1 MVSPSLN
8 QALASVL
15 SARLRSGGSQYVQA
29 NHPGSASSIVYAA
42 GDGWS
47 SMGRPI
53 QLPHHA
59 IPVPITQAH
68 IPFRSDR
75 SDRPPVDTAIPRFEG
90 DVQDHACDNTV
101 YSDVALPTR
110 NSSILLPHAL
120 GYPSRYPQDNGSA
133 QRFGKPLFV
142 HDATAGF
149 TTGLVSRG
157 VPPGYTD
164 LPDHHQD
171 VSSWSASP
179 NPVMPSI
186 QGPYPSGY
194 PGSENFPMPL
204 GRTTDSDQ
212 FTGQTYPLPS
222 KPTEASGSRLCT
234 VQLTHF
240 RDLRPHLH
248 LTCLTILLTYSQL
261 HPNPTSMPRW

>member
-47 SMGRPI
+47 SMIKGRPI

-234 VQLTHF
+234 VQLT
-240 RDLRPHLH
+240 
-248 LTCLTILLTYSQL
+248 
-261 HPNPTSMPRW
+261 